1 MTPEVSFIGITLN
14 VGEHSDQTQKV
25 ITLMSLTISSFV
37 RYWVGKPTSNGA
49 NPNLIVDWNSF

>member
-49 NPNLIVDWNSF
+49 NPNLIVD